1 MKRFFA
7 QRPLPSMMMATCR
20 GTAAAVGTCRVEL
33 VKSAMRPAISSG
45 ARSNLHQLGLFLGE
59 HLVDFSNV
67 AIGQLLDVILRLA
80 LVILRNFM
88 LFQRIL

>member
-33 VKSAMRPAISSG
+33 VKSAMRPAVSSG
-45 ARSNLHQLGLFLGE
+45 ARSNLHQLGLFMGE
-59 HLVDFSNV
+59 HLVDFGNI
-67 AIGQLLDVILRLA
+67 AIGQLLDLILRLA
-80 LVILRNFM
+80 LVVLGNLV
-88 LFQRIL
+88 LF